1 MGSIDWGQVQE
12 VVSQFVTQ
20 NKPHVFMVVGKI
32 IQTMI
37 IIVLSL
43 VAIKFGSLGI
53 KKFFNKQKEFKY
65 HLENKRTDTL
75 STLCISVFKY
85 IVYFISIVTIL
96 QSVLEIPATT
106 IITAAGI
113 GGLAIGFGA
122 QSLVKDVITGFFILL
137 EDQFSVGDMISIG
150 DMMGTVEE
158 LELRITKIRH
168 FAGDLHIIPNGEIKT
183 VTNHTRGNK
192 GAIVEVSIAY
202 EEDIEEAI
210 AVLNQVCEKANEEI
224 EAIVEGPTVL
234 GVAALAD
241 SGVVLR
247 VFGKTIA
254 GQQWATERELRKRI
268 KQAFDKEG
276 IEIPYNRMVI
286 IDKSESYKEERE
298 YANEI
303 RNRTNCRT

>member
-1 MGSIDWGQVQE
+1 MGSIDWGQVQQA
-12 VVSQFVTQ
+12 VSDFVIQNQQQVLTVIWKITQ
-20 NKPHVFMVVGKI
+20 AL
-32 IQTMI
+32 I
-37 IIVLSL
+37 IIILSL
-43 VAIKFGSLGI
+43 IVIKFGSLAI

-65 HLENKRTDTL
+65 HLEEKRTDTL
-75 STLCISVFKY
+75 STLCTSVFKY
-85 IVYFISIVTIL
+85 IIYFVSIITIL

-106 IITAAGI
+106 IIAAAGI

-122 QSLVKDVITGFFILL
+122 QGLVKDVITGFFILL
-137 EDQFSVGDMISIG
+137 EDQFSVGDMISID

-168 FAGDLHIIPNGEIKT
+168 FAGDLYIIPNGEIKK

-192 GAIVEVSIAY
+192 GANVEVSIAY
-202 EEDIEEAI
+202 EEDIERAI
-210 AVLNQVCEKANEEI
+210 AVLNQVCEKANQEI
-224 EAIVEGPTVL
+224 DAIVEGPAVL
-234 GVAALAD
+234 GVSALAD

-276 IEIPYNRMVI
+276 IEIPYNRLVVI
-286 IDKSESYKEERE
+286 EKSQGDKE
-298 YANEI
+298 
-303 RNRTNCRT
+303 